1 VPHLPK
7 STEKAANG
15 VEAISSAVFPK
26 NVDSIV
32 AHCET
37 FQTFPERGHSRND
50 LFDGLRVTG
59 FRKRISIAF
68 LIVETEVVI
77 VGIFY
82 AGANYESQ
90 LKSK

>member
-1 VPHLPK
+1 
-7 STEKAANG
+7 
-15 VEAISSAVFPK
+15 
-26 NVDSIV
+26 
-32 AHCET
+32 
-37 FQTFPERGHSRND
+37 

-82 AGANYESQ
+82 AGVNYESQ